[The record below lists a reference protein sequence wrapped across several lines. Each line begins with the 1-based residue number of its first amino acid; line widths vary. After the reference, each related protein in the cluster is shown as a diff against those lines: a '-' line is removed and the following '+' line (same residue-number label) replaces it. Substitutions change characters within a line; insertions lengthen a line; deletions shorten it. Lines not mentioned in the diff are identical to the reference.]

1 VTAATIPV
9 RVKVLD
15 SWDEVALDLSPGT
28 TITELKRAALAH
40 CRIRRHEGEYMVK
53 HLGAELFENGHTLAD
68 AGVGP
73 NSALIVL
80 LRRRRPSR

>member
-1 VTAATIPV
+1 MAATMPV

-15 SWDEVALDLSPGT
+15 SLDEVTLDVAPDT
-28 TITELKRAALAH
+28 TISELKRVALTE
-40 CRIRRHEGEYMVK
+40 CRIRRRPGDYVVK
-53 HLGAELFENGHTLAD
+53 HLGSELFENGHTLAD

-80 LRRRRPSR
+80 PRRRRPSR

>member
-1 VTAATIPV
+1 MAATIPV

-15 SWDEVALDLSPGT
+15 SWDEVALELSPGT
-28 TITELKRAALAH
+28 TISDLKRAALAH
-40 CRIRRHEGEYMVK
+40 CRIRHHESDYVVK
-53 HLGAELFENGHTLAD
+53 HLGSELFENGHTLAE

>member
-1 VTAATIPV
+1 MAATIPV

-15 SWDEVALDLSPGT
+15 SWDEVTLDLAPGT
-28 TITELKRAALAH
+28 TITELKRLALAE
-40 CRIRRHEGEYMVK
+40 CRIRRPESAYVVK
-53 HLGAELFENGHTLAD
+53 HLGSELFENGHTLAD